1 MTHTIFKFTI
11 YINEKAINLVCG
23 RRIIFKNMQS
33 YQRFIGAAFQML
45 VPILGGVYLGRYL
58 DAYFHTHTPWF
69 TLGFSLGSIAFAM
82 LALIKSLPK

>member
-1 MTHTIFKFTI
+1 
-11 YINEKAINLVCG
+11 
-23 RRIIFKNMQS
+23 
-33 YQRFIGAAFQML
+33 ML
-45 VPILGGVYLGRYL
+45 VTILGGVYLGRYL